1 MRVDK
6 DEVDFS
12 SYLLTIGNGIA
23 QKHPEIGEDA
33 VQIPKK
39 YLVDDLETLINRVF
53 PRIHEGYADK
63 YFISRRAILTPIND
77 NVDKINDII
86 MDKYAGE
93 GRTYLSADTVA
104 EEGMQHAYPTEF
116 LNSITLSVMP
126 PHSMALKVGAPV
138 ILLRNLWAGLGNG
151 LRNGTQLIISKLG
164 DKVLEVETASGVNKG
179 KSVLIPHITI
189 APSDTE
195 LPFTLKRW
203 QFPIRPCFAMTTNK
217 AQGQTLDFVGIYLPE
232 DVFTHGQ
239 LYM

>member
-1 MRVDK
+1 MMSHVDQIDCVDRSLKDIIKVDKPFGGIPIVFGGDPRQILPVVHHGNCSQIVKSCIHSSSLWSDIQQIKLTVNMRVDK

-12 SYLLTIGNGIA
+12 SYLLTIGNGMA

-63 YFISRRAILTPIND
+63 YFISRCAILTPIND

-86 MDKYAGE
+86 MDKYPGE

-116 LNSITLSVMP
+116 LNSITLSGMP

-138 ILLRNLWAGLGNG
+138 ILLRNL
-151 LRNGTQLIISKLG
+151 
-164 DKVLEVETASGVNKG
+164 
-179 KSVLIPHITI
+179 
-189 APSDTE
+189 
-195 LPFTLKRW
+195 
-203 QFPIRPCFAMTTNK
+203 
-217 AQGQTLDFVGIYLPE
+217 
-232 DVFTHGQ
+232 
-239 LYM
+239 

>member
-1 MRVDK
+1 M
-6 DEVDFS
+6 
-12 SYLLTIGNGIA
+12 A
-23 QKHPEIGEDA
+23 QKHPEIREDA

-63 YFISRRAILTPIND
+63 YFISRCAILTPIND

-86 MDKYAGE
+86 MDKYPGE

-116 LNSITLSVMP
+116 LNSITLSGMP

-138 ILLRNLWAGLGNG
+138 ILLRNLQAGSGNG
-151 LRNGTQLIISKLG
+151 LRNGTWLIISKLG
-164 DKVLEVETASGVNKG
+164 DKVLEVEIASGVNKG
-179 KSVLIPHITI
+179 KMLIPCITI

-195 LPFTLKRW
+195 FPFTLKR
-203 QFPIRPCFAMTTNK
+203 
-217 AQGQTLDFVGIYLPE
+217 
-232 DVFTHGQ
+232 
-239 LYM
+239 